1 MEIKTSDKFCI
12 ITPLAQN
19 LSGIGVKRLL
29 EEILANR
36 KFKIGLDMSYVN
48 ECDIDFIDMLTQIG
62 NIGLFNVASDVFALF
77 SVMNIDKKVELFVSE
92 MDFKADK
99 HQLLNR
105 KFCIV

>member
-19 LSGIGVKRLL
+19 LSGIWVKKLL

-77 SVMNIDKKVELFVSE
+77 SIMNIDKKVELFVSE